1 MDPIFEKALI
11 KVKLDRL
18 FSDYG
23 EKQAKQILI
32 KCVSQ
37 DLLKKKSP
45 DTTPKKIIENIKDT
59 SICTACNSSN
69 FEITNSQEIC
79 RDCGIVHRII
89 FNSSVNKIKNDEQF
103 IKITDNKFKT
113 KIDGKEVTL
122 DIDKLN
128 LYSMDSLTPH
138 QRLYRNGEKNIKTK
152 LDEAGIEYTK
162 DIMNSILKMYWNIT
176 LYYDKFKN
184 VKPSIKTS
192 INKNSYQALCV
203 YYGFEQKYNVYK
215 ILEVFDVTLYNV
227 EYFNSILKVI
237 FKGTDY
243 DSILND
249 TISPQPKF
257 IISNQIVTEKTNKL
271 MRILIDEKLFKEET
285 KETYGATALYVAR
298 DILKMSYTGKQI
310 QTELNITNLTK
321 FTQSYN
327 KVKNFISANKLIIY
341 TI

>member
-1 MDPIFEKALI
+1 
-11 KVKLDRL
+11 
-18 FSDYG
+18 
-23 EKQAKQILI
+23 
-32 KCVSQ
+32 
-37 DLLKKKSP
+37 
-45 DTTPKKIIENIKDT
+45 
-59 SICTACNSSN
+59 
-69 FEITNSQEIC
+69 
-79 RDCGIVHRII
+79 
-89 FNSSVNKIKNDEQF
+89 
-103 IKITDNKFKT
+103 
-113 KIDGKEVTL
+113 
-122 DIDKLN
+122 
-128 LYSMDSLTPH
+128 
-138 QRLYRNGEKNIKTK
+138 
-152 LDEAGIEYTK
+152 
-162 DIMNSILKMYWNIT
+162 
-176 LYYDKFKN
+176 
-184 VKPSIKTS
+184 
-192 INKNSYQALCV
+192 
-203 YYGFEQKYNVYK
+203 
-215 ILEVFDVTLYNV
+215 
-227 EYFNSILKVI
+227 LKVI